1 MWTIPAYVL
10 DTEPGRC
17 LKKLVLDAEAMGF
30 GDSERAA
37 GSRWDPLGE
46 SLCPEGSTGG
56 NRVYNRNCRRVK
68 KLIPGEYNLNK
79 GRWQAKVE

>member
-1 MWTIPAYVL
+1 MDCRFRRDSLSCGTQENDSDYPL
-10 DTEPGRC
+10 GMERC

-46 SLCPEGSTGG
+46 KPCPEGSVEGQRAYTV
-56 NRVYNRNCRRVK
+56 NRRRVK
-68 KLIPGEYNLNK
+68 KLIP
-79 GRWQAKVE
+79 A